1 MGWEEAV
8 ALVGRIIEP
17 DYADD
22 DEPSGWIDRL
32 GSALAC
38 PAGHLGDP
46 IFWPKGP
53 APSAE
58 EVVEQALAHRPTAR

>member
-1 MGWEEAV
+1 M
-8 ALVGRIIEP
+8 GRIIAA
-17 DYADD
+17 DYVD
-22 DEPSGWIDRL
+22 DEPSGRLDRL
-32 GSALAC
+32 GGALAC

-58 EVVEQALAHRPTAR
+58 EVVEQAMAYRPTAL